1 MPFHRH
7 IPILAVA
14 CALLLA
20 GCGSEAQPLTN
31 TTSLPINYAPSAT
44 VADLNGGAI
53 ATAQAAVDAKP
64 QDAAAWYR
72 LGNALSVA
80 ANEITDNNLRQASYN
95 KAIAAYLRALELDP
109 ADGAA
114 MHNLGT
120 AYLQIG
126 KLADARKQFETA
138 LTVDAQ
144 DPKTLYMLGTI
155 YLQEDPFGSSQSN
168 QRAREKFEAAL
179 QADPKLAVAHVGLA
193 QVYLNEG
200 NGAQAL
206 ENARKGVELSGDQ
219 VDPFTYWQLAQ
230 AQCATGD
237 AAGGTETLQRILAAA
252 VPNAMFNDQVRS
264 LMSVCK

>member
-1 MPFHRH
+1 M
-7 IPILAVA
+7 AVA
-14 CALLLA
+14 CALLLLA
-20 GCGSEAQPLTN
+20 GCGVDAQPLSN
-31 TTSLPINYAPSAT
+31 TTSLPVNYAPDAT
-44 VADLNGGAI
+44 VADLNSGAI
-53 ATAQAAVDAKP
+53 ATAQAAVDARP
-64 QDAAAWYR
+64 QDAAAWYQ
-72 LGNALSVA
+72 LGNAISVSA
-80 ANEITDNNLRQASYN
+80 AEISDDNLRQASYN
-95 KAIAAYLRALELDP
+95 KAIAAYLRALELNP
-109 ADGAA
+109 TDGAA

-126 KLADARKQFETA
+126 KLADARKQFEVA

-179 QADPKLAVAHVGLA
+179 KADPKLAVAHVGLA

-252 VPNAMFNDQVRS
+252 VPNAMFNEQVRS